1 MKKIGPKLQFSDR
14 ARCHGECGIAT
25 LPGILYETPRW
36 GKPSQGAET
45 VQEKPLVTVAI
56 TAFERGELFDMCLKS
71 ISAQTYRELEI
82 FVFDNS
88 SSDAVEKCVDALDD
102 DRVNYTRNSANISA
116 NFALNHQKAFTSR
129 NGKYHIVLSSDW
141 ALREDAI
148 EKMVDRLERDPSIS
162 VVKSNDCW
170 RDPET
175 GEEGSRKI
183 KFEKFEHDGEHGPL
197 IDPKALIYDAY
208 AHLAGVGVNYHVLMV
223 SDILRYSDLEKVY
236 YNQGY
241 EHQAGLEL
249 LLMQDAFGM
258 IREPLFI
265 ELMNPNRYVEG
276 GYRKYGRFSEAIARV
291 RFFEKNY
298 PELIA
303 RDFNL
308 TRLRAGIV
316 YHFLRCIF
324 RPGQKPVESMV
335 YFLKYG
341 APLLG
346 ALVLW
351 PVYALIGLPVS
362 MIEKALVGRKS

>member
-1 MKKIGPKLQFSDR
+1 MQS
-14 ARCHGECGIAT
+14 
-25 LPGILYETPRW
+25 
-36 GKPSQGAET
+36 
-45 VQEKPLVTVAI
+45 KPLVTVAI
-56 TAFERGELFDMCLKS
+56 TAFEREALFDICLKS
-71 ISAQTYRELEI
+71 IAAQTYRELEI

-88 SSDAVEKCVDALDD
+88 SSDAVENCVEKLADS
-102 DRVNYTRNSANISA
+102 RVTYSRNPANISA
-116 NFALNHQKAFTSR
+116 NFALNHQKAFTPQ
-129 NGKYHIVLSSDW
+129 NGKYHMVLSSDW

-148 EKMVDRLERDPSIS
+148 EKMVRRLESDPSIS
-162 VVKSNDCW
+162 VVKSNDSW

-175 GEEGSRKI
+175 GEEGLRKV
-183 KFEKFEHDGEHGPL
+183 KFEKFEYQGEHGPL

-208 AHLAGVGVNYHVLMV
+208 THLAGVGVNYHVLIV
-223 SDILRYSDLEKVY
+223 SDILRFSDLEKVY

-276 GYRKYGRFSEAIARV
+276 GYRKYGRFSEAVARV

-298 PELIA
+298 PELVA

-316 YHFLRCIF
+316 YHFFRCIF
-324 RPGQKPVESMV
+324 RPSQKPVEAMV
-335 YFLKYG
+335 YSLKY
-341 APLLG
+341 AVPLAG

-351 PVYALIGLPVS
+351 PIYALIGIPVS
-362 MIEKALVGRKS
+362 LIEKALGGRKSQ